1 MYHFCVFYRV
11 CFIVY
16 FIVYA
21 AFVGFVRIK
30 LMMMMSVD
38 WTINR
43 KQLRR
48 DKNKLTAI
56 SWNSINPEIPIPVYM

>member
-1 MYHFCVFYRV
+1 MYQGHLLVLFFKISLVLHMYHFCVFYRV

-30 LMMMMSVD
+30 LMMMMMSVD
-38 WTINR
+38 
-43 KQLRR
+43 
-48 DKNKLTAI
+48 
-56 SWNSINPEIPIPVYM
+56 